1 MRNKKKKNGTDN
13 CNKTRTFHKIAIKAW
28 YVVTEGN
35 GTKRKNQIPG
45 QKLEFY
51 EFQREWEKIFSIW
64 NRRIFWFK
72 IKFYRTIAMKNNRC
86 TSSRI
91 FGVSQYHLRWL
102 WIHICKDIIRLNI
115 CYYSLNHNGEYIYI
129 EEYYFRI

>member
-1 MRNKKKKNGTDN
+1 MKNKRFLTHCLSYKVREEQKKKKNGTEN

-51 EFQREWEKIFSIW
+51 EFQRE
-64 NRRIFWFK
+64 
-72 IKFYRTIAMKNNRC
+72 
-86 TSSRI
+86 
-91 FGVSQYHLRWL
+91 
-102 WIHICKDIIRLNI
+102 
-115 CYYSLNHNGEYIYI
+115 
-129 EEYYFRI
+129 